1 MTGVIETV
9 DGEEYMMIKSFDM
22 LPTIQNLKVYATGLF
37 PDPDVNQ
44 FAVEFLNQY
53 WRSLYEQLYPYT
65 RQVWE
70 PVILGA
76 INNIFGRVPFRRLMP
91 KE

>member
-1 MTGVIETV
+1 MSGVIETRA
-9 DGEEYMMIKSFDM
+9 GEDYMIIKSFDM
-22 LPTIQNLKVYATGLF
+22 RPKIKNMKVYATGLF

-44 FAVEFLNQY
+44 FAVEFLNHN
-53 WRSLYEQLYPYT
+53 WEILFEQMYPYT

-70 PVILGA
+70 PVMVGA
-76 INNIFGRVPFRRLMP
+76 INKIFGRVPFRRLMP